1 MFGLGVTE
9 MIIILLAVGILLFG
23 SKKIVELSR
32 SLGRASGEFK
42 KGKQD
47 IEKELKE
54 AEREA
59 EEAEASDT
67 PQTALPANAQ
77 ESERSKGADGRSR

>member
-23 SKKIVELSR
+23 SKKIVELAR

-54 AEREA
+54 AEQEA
-59 EEAEASDT
+59 EQKKIAETS
-67 PQTALPANAQ
+67 QTASPA
-77 ESERSKGADGRSR
+77 EDGGQVSGVNGRNS